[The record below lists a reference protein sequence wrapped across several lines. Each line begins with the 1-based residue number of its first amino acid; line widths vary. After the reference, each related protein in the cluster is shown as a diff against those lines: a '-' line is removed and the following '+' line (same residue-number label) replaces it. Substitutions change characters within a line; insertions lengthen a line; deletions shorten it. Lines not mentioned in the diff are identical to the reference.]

1 MMFYNNNWSREA
13 MLCLLLFLTVGVARG
28 QEHYL
33 PSHRGKVVEHRY
45 YSLDFS
51 PEHHQAYW
59 VYYTLSSQ
67 NLTGEAKRKDDFRV
81 DPLVGIACATLADY
95 RRSDYDRGHLCPA
108 ADMSFS
114 TRAMSETFYLSNMS
128 PQAHGFNAGVWKRLE
143 EHVRERAQGELLH
156 VVTGPV
162 FRDNRGSIGKNEVT
176 VPGYFYKL
184 FYAPARQQ
192 MVAYVVPHRPSRQP
206 LSTFAV
212 PVDSVERLTG
222 IDFFPG
228 LPDELETLLEADT
241 LPHAGTGAP
250 QATPDKAAT
259 ATAKSSPSV
268 QQQGKHVEQKT
279 ASRHEQR
286 ATTAS
291 PPAQEETGSGE
302 PSARQKLLM
311 AGVVVALFL
320 LWQALRHKPKKSAK
334 QRKRRRH

>member
-1 MMFYNNNWSREA
+1 MISNINMPSREA
-13 MLCLLLFLTVGVARG
+13 MLCLLLFLTGSVCRG
-28 QEHYL
+28 QERYL
-33 PSHRGKVVEHRY
+33 PSRQGKVVEHRY

-51 PEHHQAYW
+51 QEHHQAYW
-59 VYYTLSSQ
+59 VYYTLSNQ

-81 DPLVGIACATLADY
+81 DPLLGTACATLADY

-128 PQAHGFNAGVWKRLE
+128 PQRHGFNAGVWKRLE
-143 EHVRERAQGELLH
+143 EHVRERAKGEPLH

-162 FRDNRGSIGKNEVT
+162 FRENQGTIGKSEVT

-192 MVAYVVPHRPSRQP
+192 MVAYVVPHRSSRQP

-228 LPDELETLLEADT
+228 LPDELESMLEADT
-241 LPHAGTGAP
+241 LPHAGDIKTAKAGNP
-250 QATPDKAAT
+250 QAKIGNPTPSPTHPVDNELKQNKKQHREQT
-259 ATAKSSPSV
+259 TTSSKPM
-268 QQQGKHVEQKT
+268 GE
-279 ASRHEQR
+279 ENIP
-286 ATTAS
+286 AS
-291 PPAQEETGSGE
+291 PT
-302 PSARQKLLM
+302 ARQKLMM
-311 AGVVVALFL
+311 AGAVVVLFL
-320 LWQALRHKPKKSAK
+320 LWQALKHKSKKKS
-334 QRKRRRH
+334 KRRKGHRR

>member
-1 MMFYNNNWSREA
+1 MMFYNNNRSKEA
-13 MLCLLLFLTVGVARG
+13 MLCLLLFLTGSIAWG
-28 QEHYL
+28 QERYL
-33 PSHRGKVVEHRY
+33 PSRQGKVVEHRY

-51 PEHHQAYW
+51 TEHHQAYW
-59 VYYTLSSQ
+59 VYYTLSGQ
-67 NLTGEAKRKDDFRV
+67 NLTGEAKRTDDFRV
-81 DPLVGIACATLADY
+81 DPLLGTACATLADY

-128 PQAHGFNAGVWKRLE
+128 PQAHGFNAGIWKRLE
-143 EHVRERAQGELLH
+143 EHVRERAKGELLH

-162 FRDNRGSIGKNEVT
+162 FRANRGTIGKNEVT

-192 MVAYVVPHRPSRQP
+192 MVAYVVPHRASRQS

-250 QATPDKAAT
+250 QAAPDKPVT
-259 ATAKSSPSV
+259 ATAKSTPAA
-268 QQQGKHVEQKT
+268 QQQGTHAKQKA
-279 ASRHEQR
+279 ASPHEQTA
-286 ATTAS
+286 AT
-291 PPAQEETGSGE
+291 PAPVKKDADTER

-311 AGVVVALFL
+311 AGAVVALFL
-320 LWQALRHKPKKSAK
+320 LWRALRHKPKKSAK
-334 QRKRRRH
+334 PRKRRRH